1 MSRQNGFTLI
11 EVMVAILLMAI
22 VSLIAWR
29 GLDSVT
35 RSDTHLQESAE
46 QHAQLM
52 RALNQ
57 LQRDFALRAST
68 ELAEPPAP
76 DEDGKQSQPERPA
89 VSVRSSDSNPLQL
102 ELVRAAATADGKVQ
116 RVNWWVKNG
125 TLYRASATPR
135 SRYPL
140 PAPKEGVAVLGE
152 LEQFD
157 VRVWR
162 ADRGWSR
169 LTGSSEENP
178 AGVEISFNRR
188 TAQGIEHYR
197 QVLATMAD

>member
-1 MSRQNGFTLI
+1 MNRQRGFTLI

-57 LQRDFALRAST
+57 LQRDFALRATT
-68 ELAEPPAP
+68 ELAEPPTP
-76 DEDGKQSQPERPA
+76 DEQTPASRPEWPA
-89 VSVRSSDSNPLQL
+89 VSVRSSESSPLQL
-102 ELVRAAATADGKVQ
+102 ELVRAAAAQDGNVQ

-125 TLYRASATPR
+125 TLYRASAAPR

-140 PAPKEGVAVLGE
+140 PAPKDGVAVLGE

-162 ADRGWSR
+162 ADHGWSR
-169 LTGSSEENP
+169 LTGNREENP
-178 AGVEISFNRR
+178 AGLEISFNRR

-197 QVLATMAD
+197 QVLAPMAD